1 MSSPGS
7 AVPAVIHLSHFDEYG
22 GAARAAYRLH
32 DGLRRLG
39 ATSRMIVGTKTSADP
54 DVEEHRTTFGDK
66 VANRLGYELGV
77 QYAYLPSTRSIGRH
91 PWFREADVVQ
101 LANIH
106 GGWFS
111 HTQLPSLTR
120 GKRLVWCI
128 HDMWSFTGHCGYS
141 YGHDGWLTGCGS
153 CPHLDAYP
161 AIRRDGTRLN
171 WRIKERVYSKLDL
184 AVVAPSQWLGNL
196 ARRSPLLER
205 FPVHVIPYGVD
216 TELFVPTPRAAAR
229 DQLGLSDDEPLVLVA
244 GLEPRKGSDLLGRIL
259 TVAQARLGRP
269 VSLIVAGGTANADP
283 PLGFAAHDLGTVDEH
298 TMRTA
303 YAATDVYLL
312 PTLYDNLP
320 NTVLEALSCGAAVV
334 ATDVGGLPD
343 MIEDGVNGL
352 TRAGDADALG
362 EAVGAVLADTDLR
375 DRLGAAGRQRAVA
388 TMGLEQQANAY
399 LELYAN
405 LPPVP

>member
-1 MSSPGS
+1 MSSPGTGT
-7 AVPAVIHLSHFDEYG
+7 PAVIHLSHFDEYG
-22 GAARAAYRLH
+22 GAARSAYRLH
-32 DGLRRLG
+32 QGLRRLG
-39 ATSRMIVGTKTSADP
+39 ATSRMIVGHKTSADP
-54 DVEEHRTTFGDK
+54 DVTEHRTTFGDK
-66 VANRLGYELGV
+66 VANRIGYELGV
-77 QYAYLPSTRSIGRH
+77 QYAFLPSTRSIGRH

-153 CPHLDAYP
+153 CPHLDSYP
-161 AIRRDGTRLN
+161 AIRRDGTKLN
-171 WRIKERVYSKLDL
+171 WKVKERLYRKLEL
-184 AVVAPSQWLGNL
+184 TVVAPSRWLGDL
-196 ARRSPLLER
+196 ARRSPLLEH

-216 TELFVPTPRAAAR
+216 TDLFAPTPRAEAR
-229 DQLGLSDDEPLVLVA
+229 AGLGLPEADPLVLVA

-259 TVAQARLGRP
+259 TLAQARLERP
-269 VSLIVAGGTANADP
+269 VSLVVAGGTANADAP
-283 PLGFAAHDLGTVDEH
+283 RGFAVHDLGVVDEP
-298 TMRTA
+298 TMRAA
-303 YAATDVYLL
+303 YAAADVYLL

-352 TRAGDADALG
+352 TRPASADALG
-362 EAVGAVLADTDLR
+362 EAVGNVLADTDLR
-375 DRLGAAGRQRAVA
+375 VRLGAAGRESAVA
-388 TMGLEQQANAY
+388 TMGLEQQARAY
-399 LELYAN
+399 LELYRTAA
-405 LPPVP
+405 PVS

>member
-1 MSSPGS
+1 MLTGNM
-7 AVPAVIHLSHFDEYG
+7 PAVVHLSHFDEYG
-22 GAARAAYRLH
+22 GAARSAFRLH
-32 DGLRRLG
+32 QGLRQLG
-39 ATSRMIVGTKTSADP
+39 ATSRMIVGRKTSADA
-54 DVEEHRTTFGDK
+54 DVTAHRTTFGDR
-66 VANRLGYELGV
+66 VANRIGHELGI
-77 QYAYLPSTRSIGRH
+77 QYAFLPSTRSIGRH

-111 HTQLPSLTR
+111 HTQLPSLAR

-128 HDMWSFTGHCGYS
+128 HDMWPFTGHCGYS

-161 AIRRDGTRLN
+161 TIRRDATRLN
-171 WRIKERVYSKLDL
+171 WRIKERLYRKLEL
-184 AVVAPSQWLGNL
+184 SIVAPSRWLGEL
-196 ARRSPLLER
+196 ARRSPLLQR

-216 TELFVPTPRAAAR
+216 TDLFAPTSRARAR
-229 DQLGLSDDEPLVLVA
+229 ARLGLPEGEPLVLVA

-269 VSLIVAGGTANADP
+269 VSLAIAGGTAYADAP
-283 PLGFAAHDLGTVDEH
+283 KGFAGHDLGAADER
-298 TMRTA
+298 TMAAA
-303 YAATDVYLL
+303 YAAADVYLL

-343 MIEDGVNGL
+343 LIEDGVNGL
-352 TRAGDADALG
+352 TRPADADALG
-362 EAVGAVLADTDLR
+362 EALGTVLADPGLR
-375 DRLGAAGRQRAVA
+375 DRLGAAGRKRVL
-388 TMGLEQQANAY
+388 TSMGLEHQAKAY
-399 LELYAN
+399 LELYAT